1 MITFAGGCAQKFSE
15 ALRGCGGGEMW
26 RRNVVSTS
34 KVPGRKMLLEK
45 LIIPW
50 STWKNLPSMQVELE
64 NEYLNGSSSQ

>member
-1 MITFAGGCAQKFSE
+1 
-15 ALRGCGGGEMW
+15 MW